1 MAANWTGNTLP
12 ASGDDVVIGV
22 IPGNPTIQFTGD
34 SATVQLHSLIT
45 SAPIDVS
52 GGTLQIATTFQTS
65 QAVTLS
71 GGTIQGATITATGT
85 GAFSVP
91 ANGTGG
97 LDGVTLASDF
107 TVYNNGILNV
117 ANGLTLNHTR
127 LILTCDVSYWV
138 QEVFF
143 VGTQTLG
150 GTGEVVFSGLSRF
163 NHFLVEGDSS
173 TVLTIGPGITVHGT
187 ADGYMYPSVSQGVSI
202 INQGT
207 ITADS
212 GSTIHIVVGLT
223 NQGTVSAP
231 VGTVNSTGPFS
242 SSGTMSASGTGT
254 LSLGGAWSS
263 SGTISSSG
271 TGTLNLGADANGWSN
286 TGTITA
292 TTGTVNLGGVF
303 TLEDLG
309 AFSATGGTVNLTG
322 TMDVTGG
329 TLALTATSGSWNL
342 MGGTIKGGTI
352 TATGGASLSLAP
364 DNSGVFDGVTLDT
377 DFTLSSDS
385 TLYVRNGLTLGSARL
400 ILSGA
405 VNGYSQTIYF
415 QGTQTLAGTGEVVFG
430 GSSSFN
436 NLYALGDGSL
446 AGAAVLTIG
455 AGITVHGSM
464 GGTVGGYFQ
473 YDSVL
478 NQGIISADTAGQ
490 MITIFNG
497 FTNQGTV
504 SAPAGTVILNGAWSS
519 SGTISQSG
527 AGTLDLGGDSN
538 AWSNTGTIT
547 ATAGTVNLGGVFT
560 LASLGTFNR
569 TGSTVNLTGT
579 MDLAGGTLALTAAT
593 GSWNLMGGTIKGG
606 TITAAGGAG
615 LLFPVNGTGTLDGV
629 TLGSDLTLI
638 RGAALFV
645 KNGLTL
651 ASARLIL
658 SSDLNGSAQSLVFL
672 GSQMLGGTGEVVFGG
687 SSGNNFLV
695 ARGDSTPEGAAVLTI
710 GAGITVHGT
719 QSGNVQGAYSYDL
732 VINQGIISADTAGQM
747 ITIGIGSD
755 HFINQGTVSAPLGTL
770 NLTSASWTSSAGTLA
785 VSASGVLNLG
795 GTFAYNDMGV
805 LKRTGGTLSITGIL
819 DNTGSTLAL
828 TAATGSWNLVG
839 GTIKG
844 GSITAAGGAVL
855 LLPASTTGTLDG
867 VTLETDF
874 TVSPNSSLV
883 VKNGLTL
890 AHARLVFNGAQAG
903 DQQFVLFQGTQTLGG
918 TGEVVFG
925 GLSSLNYLY
934 AQGDNTAPG
943 AAVLTI
949 GAGITVHGSQGGYVQ
964 GLYSYD
970 SVINQGI
977 ITADTVGQTITI
989 INGFTNLGTVSAPAG
1004 TVSLSGA
1011 TLNSP
1016 LTVKPVTGALL
1027 TSGSGVLDFGSLPLG
1042 KSKAIILTLHNPGM
1056 VEVSSIAVT
1065 MDGANAADYTLT
1077 GPAVTKL
1084 APKASATFTL
1094 TYHPTATGVST
1105 AAFHIASKQTGALQP
1120 FVSFDVALTGA
1131 GGAAPAILT
1140 QPQPVMVALGTQAQ
1154 ISVVLDSSVAM
1165 AVPLTYQWQ
1174 KNNATVVGATAAT
1187 YTIPAATL
1195 LNAGTYKCTIKN
1207 SAGTLISATTELG
1220 VVDTSTKN
1228 TIVAAGT
1235 TTTLTLSSAG
1245 NGQTFA
1251 WQNGGTLPTGATGAT
1266 TKTLTLKNLAI
1277 GDAGTYSC
1285 VVSGPGG
1292 PVTGGN
1298 TTLKVFDGAP
1308 VITPRPVVMP
1318 DAYVSGSYAFQIP
1331 VDSTPNLIPT
1341 SYSATGLPAGLTC
1354 NTVSGAIT
1362 GKPTTSAGSPYTV
1375 VLKAINSKGGANLP
1389 ATTSLIV
1396 HPLPATALGTFN
1408 ALVDRDTTLSAP
1420 IATPAGQTLQGHGGS
1435 LENMTVTNTG
1445 AFTATLKLDDK
1456 SYLMPAGTALDA
1468 QGTGNPTATV
1478 IIKRGTGIANLT
1490 MSLTINISTGELTG
1504 TLTDGIVGTPVNIE
1518 GWRNPWKTTV
1528 STGSPANPATTL
1540 AGTYTA
1546 ALEMADSLLAGYL
1559 AYPQGNGYATVTV
1572 STAGAV
1578 TWTGVLADGTTATR
1592 NTTLGPNGE
1601 IPLHW
1606 MLYTPTVAA
1615 TAGSAHGWVRV
1626 GAGTNTTKP
1635 DDNLL
1640 DTMLDL
1646 TSQPMFDW
1654 MKKPQ
1659 LSSSTTRTYKA
1670 GIPLHKLKVIG
1681 GGYVKPAASTV
1692 VLGFPNPPSNAKLTF
1707 SGAQVEDSVT
1717 YLNASNGGPTASMD
1731 GKVFTLSTSNVATM
1745 PSLPTAAVGNPA
1757 SLVLT
1762 LKTDT
1767 GAMSGTFTLT
1777 GDPDPTD
1784 HVGPVATLTRSKVAF
1799 SGVLVQRLSMGVGCF
1814 LLPQLPSDGPP
1825 KTTLLTSPLLSGQV
1839 LLQAGP

>member
-1 MAANWTGNTLP
+1 MNTTIKRKMLCRLTFGVSLMFLAPCAIAAPVSWTGNGDGVNWSSAGNWSGSTLP
-12 ASGDDVVIGV
+12 QTGDDVTIGV
-22 IPGNPTIQFTGD
+22 VAGNPTIQFTTAAG
-34 SATVQLHSLIT
+34 TVQINSLNT
-45 SAPIDVS
+45 SEPMNFT
-52 GGTLQIATTFQTS
+52 GGILQIAAAFQTS
-65 QAVTLS
+65 KNITLS
-71 GGTIQGATITATGT
+71 GGTIKGGAITATGT
-85 GAFSVP
+85 GTLSLPISAS
-91 ANGTGG
+91 GT
-97 LDGVTLASDF
+97 LDGVTLNNDF
-107 TVYNNGILNV
+107 TVSRNATLYV
-117 ANGLTLNHTR
+117 KNGLTLGHAR
-127 LILTCDVSYWV
+127 LLLGSDLGGYTQSI
-138 QEVFF
+138 VFQ
-143 VGTQTLG
+143 GTQMLG
-150 GTGEVVFSGLSRF
+150 GTGEVVFGGLSSL
-163 NHFLVEGDSS
+163 NYAYSQGNGSLPGAA
-173 TVLTIGPGITVHGT
+173 VLTIASGITVHGT
-187 ADGYMYPSVSQGVSI
+187 
-202 INQGT
+202 
-207 ITADS
+207 
-212 GSTIHIVVGLT
+212 
-223 NQGTVSAP
+223 
-231 VGTVNSTGPFS
+231 
-242 SSGTMSASGTGT
+242 
-254 LSLGGAWSS
+254 LGG
-263 SGTISSSG
+263 
-271 TGTLNLGADANGWSN
+271 N
-286 TGTITA
+286 
-292 TTGTVNLGGVF
+292 
-303 TLEDLG
+303 
-309 AFSATGGTVNLTG
+309 
-322 TMDVTGG
+322 
-329 TLALTATSGSWNL
+329 
-342 MGGTIKGGTI
+342 
-352 TATGGASLSLAP
+352 
-364 DNSGVFDGVTLDT
+364 
-377 DFTLSSDS
+377 
-385 TLYVRNGLTLGSARL
+385 
-400 ILSGA
+400 
-405 VNGYSQTIYF
+405 
-415 QGTQTLAGTGEVVFG
+415 
-430 GSSSFN
+430 
-436 NLYALGDGSL
+436 
-446 AGAAVLTIG
+446 
-455 AGITVHGSM
+455 
-464 GGTVGGYFQ
+464 VGGYYQ
-473 YDSVL
+473 YDSVI
-478 NQGIISADTAGQ
+478 NQGAVSADTAGQ
-490 MITIFNG
+490 LITISNG

-504 SAPAGTVILNGAWSS
+504 SAPAGTITLNGAWTS
-519 SGTISQSG
+519 SGTISAS
-527 AGTLDLGGDSN
+527 ASATLNLGGGSN

-579 MDLAGGTLALTAAT
+579 MDLAGGTLALTVAT
-593 GSWNLMGGTIKGG
+593 GSWNLLGGTIKGG
-606 TITAAGGAG
+606 TITATGGAG

-638 RGAALFV
+638 RGVALFV

-719 QSGNVQGAYSYDL
+719 QSGNVQGAYSYDS
-732 VINQGIISADTAGQM
+732 VINRGIISADTAGQM

-755 HFINQGTVSAPLGTL
+755 HFINQGTVSAPSGML
-770 NLTSASWTSSAGTLA
+770 NLTSASWTSSEGTLA
-785 VSASGVLNLG
+785 VSSTGVLNLG
-795 GTFAYNDMGV
+795 GGFTYSDMGV
-805 LKRTGGTLSITGIL
+805 LKRTGGTLNITGIL

-828 TAATGSWNLVG
+828 TAATGSWNLVA

-844 GSITAAGGAVL
+844 GTITATGGAAL
-855 LLPASTTGTLDG
+855 LLPDNTQGNLDG

-874 TVSPNSSLV
+874 TVSPTSLLV
-883 VKNGLTL
+883 VTNGLTL
-890 AHARLVFNGAQAG
+890 THARLVFNSDLTS
-903 DQQFVLFQGTQTLGG
+903 DQQFVLFHGTQTLGG

-925 GLSSLNYLY
+925 GSSSLNYLY
-934 AQGDNTAPG
+934 AQGDNTAQG

-964 GLYSYD
+964 GFSQYD
-970 SVINQGI
+970 SVINLGI
-977 ITADTVGQTITI
+977 VSADSAGQTITI
-989 INGFTNLGTVSAPAG
+989 VNGFTNLGTVSAPSG
-1004 TVSLSGA
+1004 TINLSGA
-1011 TLNSP
+1011 ILNSP
-1016 LTVKPVTGALL
+1016 LTVKPGTGALL

-1042 KSKAIILTLHNPGM
+1042 KSKAIILTVHNVSM
-1056 VEVSSIAVT
+1056 AEVSGIAVT

-1084 APKASATFTL
+1084 AAKASATFTL
-1094 TYHPTATGVST
+1094 TYHPTVIGVST
-1105 AAFHIASKQTGALQP
+1105 AAFHIASKQTGAVQS

-1187 YTIPAATL
+1187 FTIPAATL
-1195 LNAGTYKCTIKN
+1195 INAGTYKCTIKN
-1207 SAGTLISATTELG
+1207 SAGTVISATTELG
-1220 VVDTSTKN
+1220 VVDTSINTK
-1228 TIVAAGT
+1228 IVAAGT

-1266 TKTLTLKNLAI
+1266 TKILTLKNLAI
-1277 GDAGTYSC
+1277 GDAGSYSC
-1285 VVSGPGG
+1285 MVGGPGG

-1375 VLKAINSKGGANLP
+1375 VLKAINAKGGNSLP

-1396 HPLPATALGTFN
+1396 HALPATALGVFN

-1420 IATPAGQTLQGHGGS
+1420 IASPAGQKLQGHGGS
-1435 LENMTVTNTG
+1435 LEGMTVTSTG
-1445 AFTATLKLDDK
+1445 AFTATLKLEDK
-1456 SYLMPAGTALDA
+1456 SYTMPAGTALDA

-1504 TLTDGIVGTPVNIE
+1504 TLTDGLVGTPVNLE

-1546 ALEMADSLLAGYL
+1546 ALEMADSSLTGYL

-1578 TWTGVLADGTTATR
+1578 TWTGVLADGTIATR

-1606 MLYTPTVAA
+1606 LLYTPTVAA

-1626 GAGTNTTKP
+1626 GAGSNTTKP

-1707 SGAQVEDSVT
+1707 SSAQVEDSVT

-1784 HVGPVATLTRSKVAF
+1784 HVAPIATLTRSKVAF
-1799 SGVLVQRLSMGVGCF
+1799 NGVLVQRLSMGVGCF
-1814 LLPQLPSDGPP
+1814 QLPQLPADGSP